1 MSKRP
6 MKRSTSSKNI
16 YYLIGIG
23 LLIILWQAFSLL
35 LGEDTM
41 VFPGPVSTVSY
52 ALQLLGR
59 GYTYRC
65 IASTF
70 SRMLAGFLI
79 SVISALLFGIPAGND
94 PRIRDILAPFI
105 TALRAIP
112 TASLIYLFIVLA
124 GFKAAPMLLVILVSF
139 PIIYEGAAGG
149 IRSVPNDLIDAARS
163 DGATII
169 QENVRIRFP
178 LALPYLIVAMTSSF
192 SLCFKIEIMAEVI
205 TGASTPG
212 LGSVISGVRAS
223 DPTNMVPVF
232 AYSLIAVILMLGID
246 FITRLIRSQSAVN

>member
-1 MSKRP
+1 
-6 MKRSTSSKNI
+6 MKRSTSTRNI

-41 VFPGPVSTVSY
+41 VFPGPVSTVTY

-65 IASTF
+65 IASTLL
-70 SRMLAGFLI
+70 RMMTGFLI
-79 SVISALLFGIPAGND
+79 SFVLALLFGIPAGND
-94 PRIRDILAPFI
+94 PRIRDIIAPII

-112 TASLIYLFIVLA
+112 TASLVYLFIVLA
-124 GFKAAPMLLVILVSF
+124 GFKTAPMLLVILVSF
-139 PIIYEGAAGG
+139 PIIYEGVAGG
-149 IRSVPNDLIDAARS
+149 IRSVSKELIEAARS
-163 DGATII
+163 DGASRIR
-169 QENVRIRFP
+169 ENIRIRFP

-232 AYSLIAVILMLGID
+232 AYSLIAVVLMLGID
-246 FITRLIRSQSAVN
+246 FISRLIRSQSETN